1 MSATFNGQVW
11 LPNKMVKMGGKAR
24 GKPFPQPP
32 SAFHLPA
39 PPPLAVA
46 QLTSSWGKDAS
57 PLVAPPEAQGARD
70 ARPEAPP
77 FCRLLPNFRPLLPNF
92 SPSREVKEGGQCRA

>member
-11 LPNKMVKMGGKAR
+11 LPNNMVKMGGKAR

-39 PPPLAVA
+39 PPPPAVA

>member
-24 GKPFPQPP
+24 GKPFFHPP

-39 PPPLAVA
+39 PPPPAVA

-57 PLVAPPEAQGARD
+57 PLVAPPEAQGARE
-70 ARPEAPP
+70 ARPEAPL
-77 FCRLLPNFRPLLPNF
+77 FCRLWRRCCPTSAPAAR
-92 SPSREVKEGGQCRA
+92 